1 MVHAVGVLEGSYM
14 DESTF
19 RRIPARYEDE
29 GQTWVPDA
37 TTISEQYGPQGWEA
51 TSGEPVAVEGVPD
64 TFEWVLRRSQP
75 DEGPRLH
82 G

>member
-1 MVHAVGVLEGSYM
+1 M
-14 DESTF
+14 DDDTF
-19 RRIPARYEDE
+19 RRIPATFEDE
-29 GQTWVPDA
+29 GQQWVPDA

-51 TSGEPVAVEGVPD
+51 TNGEPVPVEGVPD
-64 TFEWVLRRSQP
+64 AFEWVLRRSEP